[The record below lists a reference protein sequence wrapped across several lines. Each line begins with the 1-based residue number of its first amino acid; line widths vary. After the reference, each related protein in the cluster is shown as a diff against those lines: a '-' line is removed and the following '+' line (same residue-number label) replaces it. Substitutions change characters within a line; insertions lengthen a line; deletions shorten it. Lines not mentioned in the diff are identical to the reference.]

1 MESKKGF
8 KLLPTSD
15 FHLGSTVTT
24 FISHRLLTK
33 PIIVSD
39 SAIFLSGFISTGQ
52 RLEKTLSTKYSTCVA
67 TIEGELGILIPVDDR
82 TYRRLLL
89 LQQIMA
95 SVIKTTCGLNPREFR
110 YMRTSKYRLERK
122 RGFLDGT
129 LLWAFIDLDCKTQDE
144 LCAAMGTTCD
154 AVYDSFYELDL
165 LWSFF

>member
-8 KLLPTSD
+8 KLLPTAD
-15 FHLGSTVTT
+15 FHLGSTVTA
-24 FISHRLLTK
+24 FMSHRLLTK
-33 PIIVSD
+33 PIILSESALHFSSFVSD
-39 SAIFLSGFISTGQ
+39 EQ
-52 RLEKTLSTKYSTCVA
+52 RLEKKLSTKYSTCVT

-95 SVIKTTCGLNPREFR
+95 SVIKTAGALNPREFR
-110 YMRTSKYRLERK
+110 HIRTVKYRLERK

-129 LLWAFIDLDCKTQDE
+129 LLWAFVDLDVKTQDE

-154 AVYDSFYELDL
+154 AVLDTFRELDL
-165 LWSFF
+165 LSSFF